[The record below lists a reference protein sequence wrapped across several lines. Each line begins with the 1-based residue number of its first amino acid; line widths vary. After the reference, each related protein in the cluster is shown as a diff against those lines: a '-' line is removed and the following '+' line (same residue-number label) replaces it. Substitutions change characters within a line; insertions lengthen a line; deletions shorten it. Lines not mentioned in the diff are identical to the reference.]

1 MDFQQSNTDVCRW
14 TRRVGGLALA
24 ALLTLLVGC
33 SQNFDGDDT
42 AARSLNEAGK
52 SLYGKECASC
62 HGGSGAGGS
71 GGPLV
76 GCASCGSTES
86 LVAKIK
92 KDMPSA
98 GNPLRGQNAEDVA
111 EYVYVAFNE
120 STRGSVDRAIPGVA
134 TLTPREAVYKLAFEL
149 AGRLPEP
156 EEVSRFSESLEGE
169 REVVAG
175 FMEEDYFYERLKD
188 VFNDSFQ
195 TDEYRRSNGG
205 NPNEVYNRDVN
216 DNDNQDIFAGMDW
229 YDRVLDPDNDD
240 VNDFPLSQNYLR
252 HFSDEALSR
261 KPLLFVEYLARNNR
275 DFRELVSGKYTVAN
289 AFSWHA
295 FSGDTDQPNVKA
307 VNPDASANNGAL
319 PVLSEPEWATWPNV
333 ESLNDYLDVA
343 DLVGRDTGG
352 NSTRTN
358 GNLTAQYVM
367 EAFPYDPRDIRAVQL
382 YYNDVGGNVK
392 NSGVPHSG
400 VLTDLV
406 FLNKFTAMDTNR
418 HRHRARMV
426 YWFFGGKDLLAI
438 EGNRDVA
445 ALELDEASNE
455 SVGINDPTKTNSD
468 CIVCHKIMDPVAEAF
483 SHFRLDGVYQTDEE
497 LMALDANQG
506 EVPITPG
513 VEVGW
518 SQLGAGFDQFSPSN
532 NYNGREVQ
540 WLGETIAQDAA
551 YARGISQIVVR
562 GLIGQPIMGAPNPDS
577 PEAYQDAYAQQSRLI
592 TNAASEFAAA
602 GYDIKELVYAI
613 TKSGYYR
620 ARGLYQPG
628 MSDQYD
634 SLGTARLIPA
644 HLLNQKLR
652 SINSGGWRNNSTVN
666 LYSRTGRRFMGGM
679 DSREVTENADSASG
693 IIATLTQ
700 AMAVEESCDVVRNE
714 FRAPRSERQLF
725 RLVETSTDLESE
737 SGINRRAEALAIRT
751 SIQSLYLALLHE
763 EVALNSEDVDIAFEL
778 FKTVVTED
786 IQSGCNVSSNAE
798 HAWFAVLVYLMNDY
812 RFIYG

>member
-1 MDFQQSNTDVCRW
+1 MESQQSNIDVMGW
-14 TRRVGGLALA
+14 TRRVGGLAMA
-24 ALLTLLVGC
+24 VLLTLLVGC
-33 SQNFDGDDT
+33 SQDFDGDDT

-52 SLYGKECASC
+52 SLYAKECASC

-76 GCASCGSTES
+76 GCASCGSTDS
-86 LVAKIK
+86 LMAKIK

-98 GNPLRGQNAEDVA
+98 GSPLRGQNAQDVA
-111 EYVYVAFNE
+111 EYVFVAFNE
-120 STRGSVDRAIPGVA
+120 STRGTVDRAIPGVA
-134 TLTPREAVYKLAFEL
+134 TLTPSEAVYKLAFEL

-156 EEVSRFSESLEGE
+156 EEITRFSESLEGE

-195 TDEYRRSNGG
+195 TDEYRRTNGG
-205 NPNEVYNRDVN
+205 RPDEVYNRDVN
-216 DNDNQDIFAGMDW
+216 DNDNQNIFDGMDW
-229 YDRVLDPDNDD
+229 YDRVLDPDNNDMA
-240 VNDFPLSQNYLR
+240 DFPLSEGYLR

-261 KPLLFVEYLARNNR
+261 KPLLFVEFLARNDR

-295 FSGDTDQPNVKA
+295 FAGDTDRPNIRSVD
-307 VNPDASANNGAL
+307 PDASAGNGAL
-319 PVLSEPEWATWPNV
+319 PVLPEPEWDSWPNV
-333 ESLNDYLDVA
+333 ESLNSYLDVA
-343 DLVGRDTGG
+343 DLVGRDTNG

-455 SVGINDPTKTNSD
+455 SVGIVDPTKTNSD

-497 LMALDANQG
+497 LDVLDQG
-506 EVPITPG
+506 EVPLTPG
-513 VEVGW
+513 VQVGW
-518 SQLGAGFDQFSPSN
+518 SQFGAGYDEFSTSN

-562 GLIGQPIMGAPNPDS
+562 GLIGQPIMGTPNPDS
-577 PEAYQDAYAQQSRLI
+577 PQAYRDAYAQQARLI
-592 TNAASEFAAA
+592 TNAASEFSAS
-602 GYDIKELVYAI
+602 GYDIKELVFAI

-634 SLGTARLIPA
+634 SLGTSRLIPA

-652 SINSGGWRNNSTVN
+652 AINSGGWRSTVN
-666 LYSRTGRRFMGGM
+666 LYSRTGRRFMGGK
-679 DSREVTENADSASG
+679 DSREVMEDADSASG

-714 FRAPRSERQLF
+714 FRETRSERNLF
-725 RLVETSTDLESE
+725 RLVETSTDLESD
-737 SGINRRAEALAIRT
+737 SGINRRSEALAIRT
-751 SIQSLYLALLHE
+751 TIQSLYLALLHE
-763 EVALNSEDVDIAFEL
+763 EVELDSEDVDIAFEL
-778 FKTVVTED
+778 FRTVVTEE
-786 IQSGCNVSSNAE
+786 IESGCNVSSNAE

>member
-1 MDFQQSNTDVCRW
+1 MELHCLLNTGAWSSRLIKGLVL
-14 TRRVGGLALA
+14 TGLLALLA
-24 ALLTLLVGC
+24 GC
-33 SQNFDGDDT
+33 SQSFDGDDT

-52 SLYGKECASC
+52 SLYSQECAAC

-76 GCASCGSTES
+76 GCATCGSPES
-86 LVAKIK
+86 LVAKIR

-98 GNPLRGQNAEDVA
+98 SNPLRGSDANNVA
-111 EYVYVAFNE
+111 EYVYAAFNE
-120 STRGSVDRAIPGVA
+120 STRGTVDRAIPGVA
-134 TLTPREAVYKLAFEL
+134 TLTPRESVYKLALEL

-156 EEVSRFSESLEGE
+156 DEVAQFSESLIGE

-188 VFNDSFQ
+188 VFNDSLQ
-195 TDEYRRSNGG
+195 TDQYRRSNGG
-205 NPNEVYNRDVN
+205 NPGEVYNRDVN
-216 DNDNQDIFAGMDW
+216 DDDNQDIFAGMDW
-229 YDRVLDPDNDD
+229 HDRVLDPDDND
-240 VNDFPLSQNYLR
+240 VADFPLSSNYLR

-261 KPLLFVEYLARNNR
+261 KPLLFVEYLARNDR

-289 AFSWHA
+289 AFSWYA
-295 FSGDTDQPNVKA
+295 FAGDTDQPNIKA
-307 VNPDASANNGAL
+307 VNPDAASSSGAL
-319 PVLSEPEWATWPNV
+319 PVVAEPDWKTWPNV
-333 ESLNDYLDVA
+333 KSLSDYLDVA
-343 DLVGRDTGG
+343 DLVGRDTNG

-367 EAFPYDPRDIRAVQL
+367 EAFPYDPRDIRPVQL

-392 NSGVPHSG
+392 NIGIPHSG

-426 YWFFGGKDLLAI
+426 YWFFGAKDLLAI

-445 ALELDEASNE
+445 ALELDEASNT
-455 SVGINDPTKTNSD
+455 SVGINDPTRTNAD
-468 CIVCHKIMDPVAEAF
+468 CVVCHKVMDPVAEAF

-497 LMALDANQG
+497 LQVLGQG
-506 EVPITPG
+506 DLPITPG

-518 SQLGAGFDQFSPSN
+518 SQSGAGFDQFSTSN

-562 GLIGQPIMGAPNPDS
+562 GLTGQAIMGAPNPDS
-577 PEAYQDAYAQQSRLI
+577 PQAYQDAYAQQSRLI
-592 TNAASEFAAA
+592 TNAASEFSAS
-602 GYDIKELVYAI
+602 GYDIKELVFAI

-620 ARGLYQPG
+620 ASGLYQSG
-628 MSDQYD
+628 MSDAYD
-634 SLGTARLIPA
+634 SLGTSRLIPA

-652 SINSGGWRNNSTVN
+652 ALNSGGWRNGSTVN
-666 LYSRTGRRFMGGM
+666 LYSRTGRRFMGGK
-679 DSREVTENADSASG
+679 DSREVLEDADSASG

-714 FRAPRSERQLF
+714 FDLTRSERSLF
-725 RLVETSTDLESE
+725 RQVETSTDLNNEV
-737 SGINRRAEALAIRT
+737 GINRRAEALAVRST
-751 SIQSLYLALLHE
+751 IQTLYLALLHE
-763 EVALNSEDVDIAFEL
+763 EVELNSEEVDIAFEL
-778 FKTVVTED
+778 FRTVVADE
-786 IQSGCNVSSNAE
+786 IESGCNGLSTAE
-798 HAWFAVLVYLMNDY
+798 HAWFAVLVYMMNDY

>member
-1 MDFQQSNTDVCRW
+1 MMELQRLNSDVSGW
-14 TRRVGGLALA
+14 VRRLGGLALA
-24 ALLTLLVGC
+24 ILLTTLVGC
-33 SQNFDGDDT
+33 AQDFDGDDT

-52 SLYGKECASC
+52 SLYAKECASC

-86 LVAKIK
+86 LIAKIQ

-98 GNPLRGQNAEDVA
+98 SNPLRGQNAQDVA

-120 STRGSVDRAIPGVA
+120 SARGSVDRAIPGVA

-156 EEVSRFSESLEGE
+156 EEVARFSESLEGE
-169 REVVAG
+169 RDVVAG

-195 TDEYRRSNGG
+195 TDQYRRINGG
-205 NPNEVYNRDVN
+205 NPGEVYNRDVN
-216 DNDNQDIFAGMDW
+216 DNDNQDIFNAMDW

-240 VNDFPLSQNYLR
+240 MADFPLSSAYLR

-295 FSGDTDQPNVKA
+295 FAGDTDQPNIRA

-319 PVLSEPEWATWPNV
+319 PVLPEPEWATWPNV
-333 ESLNDYLDVA
+333 ESLNSYLDVA
-343 DLVGRDTGG
+343 DLVGRDTNG

-445 ALELDEASNE
+445 ALELDEASNT
-455 SVGINDPTKTNSD
+455 SVGVSDPTKTNAD
-468 CIVCHKIMDPVAEAF
+468 CVVCHKIMDPVAEAF

-497 LMALDANQG
+497 LQVLDQG
-506 EVPITPG
+506 EVPLTPG

-518 SQLGAGFDQFSPSN
+518 SQLGAGFDQFSTSN

-577 PEAYQDAYAQQSRLI
+577 PQAYRDAYAQQARLI
-592 TNAASEFAAA
+592 TNAASEFSAS

-628 MSDQYD
+628 MSDEYD
-634 SLGTARLIPA
+634 SLGTARLVPA

-652 SINSGGWRNNSTVN
+652 AINSGGWRNNGTVN
-666 LYSRTGRRFMGGM
+666 LYSRTGRRFMGGK
-679 DSREVTENADSASG
+679 DSREVLEDAESASG

-700 AMAVEESCDVVRNE
+700 AMAVEESCDVVQNE
-714 FRAPRSERQLF
+714 FDRPRSERNLF
-725 RLVETSTDLESE
+725 RLVETSTDLVNE
-737 SGINRRAEALAIRT
+737 SGINRRAEAMAIRT
-751 SIQSLYLALLHE
+751 TIQSLYLALLHE
-763 EVALNSEDVDIAFEL
+763 EVELNSEDVDIAFEL
-778 FKTVVTED
+778 FSTVVNEG
-786 IQSGCNVSSNAE
+786 IQSGCNGLSDAE

>member
-1 MDFQQSNTDVCRW
+1 MELQQSNSDVSGW
-14 TRRVGGLALA
+14 VRRLGGLALA
-24 ALLTLLVGC
+24 GLLTMLVGC
-33 SQNFDGDDT
+33 AQDFDGDDT
-42 AARSLNEAGK
+42 SARSLNEAGK
-52 SLYGKECASC
+52 SLYAKECASC

-76 GCASCGSTES
+76 GCASCGSTDS
-86 LVAKIK
+86 LIAKIK

-98 GNPLRGQNAEDVA
+98 SSPLRGQNAQDVA

-156 EEVSRFSESLEGE
+156 EEVTRFSESLEGE

-195 TDEYRRSNGG
+195 TDEYRRTNGG
-205 NPNEVYNRDVN
+205 RPDEVYNRDVN
-216 DNDNQDIFAGMDW
+216 DNDNQNIFDSMDW
-229 YDRVLDPDNDD
+229 YDRVLDPDNNDMA
-240 VNDFPLSQNYLR
+240 DFPLSEGYLR

-261 KPLLFVEYLARNNR
+261 KPLLFVEFLARNDR

-289 AFSWHA
+289 AFSWYA
-295 FSGDTDQPNVKA
+295 FAGDTDKPNVRA
-307 VNPDASANNGAL
+307 VDPDASASNGAL
-319 PVLSEPEWATWPNV
+319 PILPEPEWDSWPNV

-343 DLVGRDTGG
+343 DLVGRDTNG

-382 YYNDVGGNVK
+382 YYTDVGGNVK
-392 NSGVPHSG
+392 NAGVPHSG

-445 ALELDEASNE
+445 ALELDEASNA
-455 SVGINDPTKTNSD
+455 SVGISDPTKTNAD
-468 CIVCHKIMDPVAEAF
+468 CVVCHKIMDPVAEAF
-483 SHFRLDGVYQTDEE
+483 SHFRLDGVYQDDEE
-497 LMALDANQG
+497 LSELDQG
-506 EVPITPG
+506 EVPLTPG
-513 VEVGW
+513 VQVGW
-518 SQLGAGFDQFSPSN
+518 SQLGADFDEFSPSN

-577 PEAYQDAYAQQSRLI
+577 PQTYRDAYAQQSRLI
-592 TNAASEFAAA
+592 TNAASEFSAS
-602 GYDIKELVYAI
+602 GYDIKELVFAI

-628 MSDQYD
+628 MSDEYD

-652 SINSGGWRNNSTVN
+652 SINSGGWRSTVN
-666 LYSRTGRRFMGGM
+666 LYQRTGRRFMGGK
-679 DSREVTENADSASG
+679 DSREVLEDADSASG

-714 FRAPRSERQLF
+714 FDITRSERSLF
-725 RLVETSTDLESE
+725 RLVETSTDLESD
-737 SGINRRAEALAIRT
+737 SGINRRSEALAIRT
-751 SIQSLYLALLHE
+751 TIQSLYLALLHE
-763 EVALNSEDVDIAFEL
+763 EVELNSEDVDIAFEL
-778 FKTVVTED
+778 FRTVVTED
-786 IQSGCNVSSNAE
+786 IESGCNVSSNAE